1 MIDNNMMF
9 GVNGSLAGIT
19 NSLRSIT
26 SIYENSELIRRQI
39 TETIALTRLPVM
51 ESLKKLYTIES
62 DVIKLW
68 RSSMDILK
76 WMQPLKDVFSDLK
89 LCMENMLKID
99 YPSLNVVLCEM
110 SERQEEW
117 KKLSFPIIQSAVL
130 QMKNYNM
137 DFTMNEEDFQDCMG
151 LDESM
156 QMEQD
161 ITEILT
167 SDSNDIFNKV
177 EEKFK
182 KWEQQHPRLAK
193 VFGFI
198 LLYLIIPYIFT
209 AACDKGISKLRTRLY
224 DKPASTSNVIVVIPE
239 KATVE
244 LQEDVK
250 YYYKVT
256 YYDSEND
263 IEYEGYL
270 SKRSIET
277 E

>member
-9 GVNGSLAGIT
+9 GVNEYLAGISS
-19 NSLRSIT
+19 SLRSV
-26 SIYENSELIRRQI
+26 SAIYEDTELMVNQVAESITVMKMALMDSVSNIYSIQSVVNQFRQ
-39 TETIALTRLPVM
+39 
-51 ESLKKLYTIES
+51 
-62 DVIKLW
+62 
-68 RSSMDILK
+68 SMMNV
-76 WMQPLKDVFSDLK
+76 WT
-89 LCMENMLKID
+89 CMEYANNATENIRNVLNGFSEFQMQLEQL
-99 YPSLNVVLCEM
+99 SLTAM
-110 SERQEEW
+110 
-117 KKLSFPIIQSAVL
+117 QSIAAQL
-130 QMKNYNM
+130 ESYNM

-182 KWEQQHPRLAK
+182 KWGQQHPRLAK

-209 AACDKGISKLRTRLY
+209 AACNKGVSKLCTRLY
-224 DKPASTSNVIVVIPE
+224 DKPASKSNVIVVIPE
-239 KATVE
+239 KVSVE
-244 LQEDVK
+244 ILEDVK

-263 IEYEGYL
+263 TEYEGYL
-270 SKRSIET
+270 SKRSIER